1 LLPSSRSV
9 KNAAANAGYWTAPSI
24 LAVILYWPGLVAWFQ
39 KDDFAWL
46 KLLQIARQSQGF
58 RWALFAPL
66 AQGTIRTLSER
77 AFFLSFFALFGM
89 NPLPYRC
96 WALLTFAA
104 GLMLIASLCTKLTG
118 SRAAGFWAAV
128 IWTVNSSMGVVMSWT
143 SIYYEILCA
152 VFLMASLWLLVRYAE
167 TGEVRFYAAQWI
179 TFLIGFGVL
188 ELNVVYPA
196 LAAAFALCRARR
208 ILGKVW
214 PMFLASAAYTAIHR
228 AAVPFPAEGVY
239 KLHWDSSIFST
250 LWTYWKWTLGPNRL
264 IFLRIYPSHFRSIL
278 AIALMAGLVG
288 FLLWEAWRR
297 EWITAF
303 FASWYLIV
311 LGPLLL
317 LRDHMDDSYLT
328 IPLVGFAMWGAWAF
342 VCGWRAGALSR
353 GIAILLLAIY
363 VAVSIPVARVVTQS
377 FYDRSRQIRSLVLG
391 VVAETRGGK
400 DKLILLKGVDS
411 EMFWSALYHRP
422 FPLYGIDEVYLLPE
436 NESEIVPPV
445 PPREREQFYADPA
458 RVRGALKEGRAIA
471 LDVAGGEVRD
481 ITASTLEIK

>member
-1 LLPSSRSV
+1 LLPLSRRVRS
-9 KNAAANAGYWTAPSI
+9 AAANAAYWTTPSI
-24 LAVILYWPGLVAWFQ
+24 LAVILYWPGLTAWFQ

-46 KLLQIARQSQGF
+46 KLFQIARQSQGI

-96 WALLTFAA
+96 WAFLTFAA
-104 GLMLIASLCTKLTG
+104 GLVLIAALCTRLTG

-128 IWTVNSSMGVVMSWT
+128 IWTVNSAMGVVMSWD
-143 SIYYEILCA
+143 SIYYELLCA

-167 TGEVRFYAAQWI
+167 TNQVRFYVAQWI

-196 LAAAFALCRARR
+196 IATAFALCRARR

-228 AAVPFPAEGVY
+228 AAVPFPAAGVY
-239 KLHWDSSIFST
+239 KLHWDSSVFPT

-264 IFLRIYPSHFRSIL
+264 IFFRIYPSHFRSFL
-278 AIALMAGLVG
+278 TIALMAGLLG
-288 FLLWEAWRR
+288 FLAWKCWRR

-317 LRDHMDDSYLT
+317 LRDHIDESYLT
-328 IPLVGFAMWGAWAF
+328 IPLVGFAMWGAWAL
-342 VCGWRAGALSR
+342 VCGWRAGAWSKS
-353 GIAILLLAIY
+353 IAILLLAIY
-363 VAVSIPVARVVTQS
+363 LGVSIPVARLVSQS

-391 VVAETRGGK
+391 VVAERRGGK

-422 FPLYGIDEVYLLPE
+422 FPLFGLNEVYLLPE
-436 NESEIVPPV
+436 NESEIVPDV
-445 PPREREQFYADPA
+445 PPAERAQFYVDAA
-458 RVRGALKEGRAIA
+458 SFGTALREGRATV
-471 LDVAGGEVRD
+471 LDVSGGKVRD
-481 ITASTLEIK
+481 VTAQQPRY